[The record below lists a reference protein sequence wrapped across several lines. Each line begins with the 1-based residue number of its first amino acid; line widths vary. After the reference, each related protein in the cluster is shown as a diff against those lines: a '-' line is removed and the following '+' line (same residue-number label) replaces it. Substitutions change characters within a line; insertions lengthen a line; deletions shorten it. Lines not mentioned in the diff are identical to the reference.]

1 MENCSYSPL
10 VTVTKPRTVPRRVF
24 WEGFATCIRKHVL
37 EASTKVFASWR
48 FPGTGTLGGS
58 TKALGPQAK
67 PVTATLATEFEG
79 TRTGYIPATRTK
91 P

>member
-1 MENCSYSPL
+1 M
-10 VTVTKPRTVPRRVF
+10 
-24 WEGFATCIRKHVL
+24 EGFATCIMKQIL

-48 FPGTGTLGGS
+48 FPGTGTLRGS
-58 TKALGPQAK
+58 TRALGPQAG

-79 TRTGYIPATRTK
+79 ITTAYIPTT

>member
-1 MENCSYSPL
+1 M
-10 VTVTKPRTVPRRVF
+10 KQ
-24 WEGFATCIRKHVL
+24 IL

-48 FPGTGTLGGS
+48 FPGTGTLRGS
-58 TKALGPQAK
+58 TRALGPQAG

-79 TRTGYIPATRTK
+79 TTTAYIPTT